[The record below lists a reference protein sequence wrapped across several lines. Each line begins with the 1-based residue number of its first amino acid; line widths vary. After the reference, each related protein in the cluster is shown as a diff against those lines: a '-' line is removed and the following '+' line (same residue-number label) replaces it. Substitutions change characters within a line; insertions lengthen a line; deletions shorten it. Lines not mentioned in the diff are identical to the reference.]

1 MTMKLFKNN
10 STEIIENIDEIKK
23 EKVVVKCRDTATFF
37 VYVRKKLDLPVSR

>member
-23 EKVVVKCRDTATFF
+23 
-37 VYVRKKLDLPVSR
+37 KKAAFSS

>member
-23 EKVVVKCRDTATFF
+23 KSGFLF
-37 VYVRKKLDLPVSR
+37 LKKAG